1 MTALRP
7 AGGHANDG
15 NQENSCSIE
24 VEDGCWHVLRN
35 SEKVIIKRCFLVA

>member
-1 MTALRP
+1 MMGIKKTAAP
-7 AGGHANDG
+7 F
-15 NQENSCSIE
+15 E